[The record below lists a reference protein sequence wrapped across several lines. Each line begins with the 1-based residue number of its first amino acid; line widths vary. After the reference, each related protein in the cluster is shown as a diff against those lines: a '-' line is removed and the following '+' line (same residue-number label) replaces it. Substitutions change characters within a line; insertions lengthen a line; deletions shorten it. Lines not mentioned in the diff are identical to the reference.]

1 MTEMQYLKSSVEL
14 QKISFRCI
22 DRFNNKE
29 IDIYDVVSTITLAAF
44 KKGLKQVFMIGES
57 GNECI
62 RSL

>member
-44 KKGLKQVFMIGES
+44 KKGLKASIYDWGE
-57 GNECI
+57 
-62 RSL
+62 RQ